1 MAKIPNKSLNICSRP
16 LSRVVKILATGV
28 LLTLC
33 IVRPALATCYLVY
46 SSSKTPANN
55 QILPTEGVAINW
67 PGACDTCSGSLGLP
81 SVIDITDSTF
91 QPYGTLLAGSTVPF
105 TAYGQPGGYSAET
118 VFARCQATDAV
129 YEMYS
134 TNGDNLYSGWYPD
147 GDSNGNSLGLQ
158 SAYRTAWPNVLLRL
172 TNLSTGQYITYTWQQ
187 RPLTGLDVDSRG
199 YVLIKAKN
207 LSAVRAELFSAPP
220 ETSISFPFSAT
231 AKSQIYNYSQPAAYI
246 ALKGP
251 GLSYPNVGQPHSG
264 GNWNGWYYDYPGAI
278 SLYNNVTLKRY
289 QTCSV
294 INVTPVVL
302 FPSISVGELNAGIK
316 RVKPFN
322 IQFNCQTGATV
333 NSTAANAT
341 AMGFKV
347 SPGALAASSG
357 LGLINA
363 NGGLSYLVSDNYG
376 QPNVAAGVGVRIY
389 RNNTPINLLA
399 NENSANGASTANAQ
413 GWYPAVGPASQLI
426 GTSGGINRYTETFS
440 ASLEKLSTGTQPAV
454 TPGKVKAT
462 AQLVIRVQ

>member
-1 MAKIPNKSLNICSRP
+1 MLCALLLGIGMA
-16 LSRVVKILATGV
+16 
-28 LLTLC
+28 
-33 IVRPALATCYLVY
+33 RPALATCYLVY
-46 SSSKTPANN
+46 SSSNTPGNN
-55 QILPTEGVAINW
+55 QILPSEGVAISW

-81 SVIDITDSTF
+81 SVVDVTSSTF
-91 QPYGTLLAGSTVPF
+91 QPYGTLLASSTVPF
-105 TAYGQPGGYSAET
+105 STYGQPGGYNAET
-118 VFARCQATDAV
+118 VFARCQANDAI

-147 GDSNGNSLGLQ
+147 GDSNGNTLGLQ

-172 TNLSTGQYITYTWQQ
+172 TNLSTGQYITYTWQE
-187 RPLTGLDVDSRG
+187 RPLKGLDVDSRG

-207 LSAVRAELFSAPP
+207 LSAVRAELFSAPL
-220 ETSISFPFSAT
+220 ESSVGFPFSAT
-231 AKSQIYNYSQPAAYI
+231 AKSQLYNYSQPAAYI

-264 GNWNGWYYDYPGAI
+264 GNWNGWYSYYPGAI

-294 INVTPVVL
+294 VNITPVVM
-302 FPSISVGELNAGIK
+302 FQTISVEQLNAGVK
-316 RVKPFN
+316 RGQPFS

-333 NSTAANAT
+333 NSTAVNST
-341 AMGFKV
+341 ALGIKA
-347 SPGALAASSG
+347 SPGSVAASSR

-363 NGGLSYLVSDNYG
+363 NGGLSYLVSDTYG
-376 QPNVAAGVGVRIY
+376 QPDMAAGVGIRIY
-389 RNNTPINLLA
+389 RNNVPINLLV

-413 GWYPAVGPASQLI
+413 GWYPAVGPATQLL
-426 GTSGGINRYTETFS
+426 GTSGGVNQYTEDFS
-440 ASLEKLSTGTQPAV
+440 ASLEKLSIGTQPSV

-462 AQLVIRVQ
+462 AQLIIRVQ